1 MRRSQRKP
9 SVRKKATRRQAPRT
23 ARRRARA
30 RGGGYGAGPQSGGMV
45 LPAFFTSVPGIVVMV
60 AALASGLFIAAN
72 KEKLP
77 QARALDYLPEE
88 VADLFST
95 KVDGIRPKISVDPRK
110 YWTRYRKGQ
119 LHYQR
124 EGTREIDR
132 IRESNLRAEAR
143 AEMAEIA
150 AAGPRPPL
158 PGSRHPTA
166 AP

>member
-9 SVRKKATRRQAPRT
+9 SVRKKATRRQA
-23 ARRRARA
+23 

-45 LPAFFTSVPGIVVMV
+45 LPAMAPLAEFFTSVPGIVVMV

>member
-9 SVRKKATRRQAPRT
+9 SVRKKATRRQA
-23 ARRRARA
+23 

-45 LPAFFTSVPGIVVMV
+45 LPAMAPLAEFFTSVPGIVVMV

-72 KEKLP
+72 KEMLP
-77 QARALDYLPEE
+77 GQKRNALDYFPES
-88 VADLFST
+88 VADRFSSP
-95 KVDGIRPKISVDPRK
+95 DDQGQRPKISVDPRK

-150 AAGPRPPL
+150 AAGPRPRL